1 MKCRPDCQTKV
12 GDTHILIDYKTTDNA
27 ENDEFMKQSIK
38 LMYDLQMAYYKDI
51 LDKVKG
57 VEHSVIFIA
66 QEKNPPHCVNVL
78 EANEYF
84 IKSGRDMYRS
94 MLDTYAECVKKNE
107 WKGYMNGE
115 INTLGLPSWLQKQYE
130 I

>member
-1 MKCRPDCQTKV
+1 M
-12 GDTHILIDYKTTDNA
+12 DTDV
-27 ENDEFMKQSIK
+27 E
-38 LMYDLQMAYYKDI
+38 I

-66 QEKNPPHCVNVL
+66 QEKNPPYCVNVL

-84 IKSGRDMYRS
+84 IKSGRDMYRT
-94 MLDTYAECVKKNE
+94 MLDTYSECVKKNE

-115 INTLGLPSWLQKQYE
+115 INTLGLPAWLQKQYE